1 MQRCS
6 RLATS
11 VACRLSSQVLAKTM
25 TAIKP
30 GFTCRRGR
38 SAGACSG
45 DGAQLVFLL
54 PSEEAT
60 KDLAAVLC
68 ASRQP
73 GDSYL
78 IHGTLGAGKSAF
90 WYAIG
95 CRLSAAPGDA
105 GDHRAVLHQSCACA
119 GFTSCVYAVAPSFD
133 SHPVTTRCQFLRQRT
148 CC

>member
-1 MQRCS
+1 
-6 RLATS
+6 
-11 VACRLSSQVLAKTM
+11 M
-25 TAIKP
+25 TATKP
-30 GFTCRRGR
+30 GFSCSRGR

-60 KDLAAVLC
+60 KDLAAVFC

-90 WYAIG
+90 WYAVG
-95 CRLSAAPGDA
+95 CRLSALQVMPGTI
-105 GDHRAVLHQSCACA
+105 GRCFTNPVRVPVLYRVYTQSRLH
-119 GFTSCVYAVAPSFD
+119 SI
-133 SHPVTTRCQFLRQRT
+133 RIW
-148 CC
+148 